1 MKLSNQIV
9 IATSNRG
16 KFEEFEVLFSKYPE
30 LSLLNAADLVTNIDK
45 LGLVEKHDIYMDNA
59 IEKARFVSKA
69 CHYPVLADDSGLEV
83 DLLGGRP
90 GVRSARF
97 APPTPGK
104 TQDQANI
111 DYLLS
116 QLKSDSPTTARF
128 VCNLALLVEGIVIQ
142 SAGVLEGELS
152 YPPRGNNGFGYDPI
166 FVPKGSTKTL
176 AEMSDAEKNS
186 ISHRARAVHELME
199 QVRNLSIVLAR
210 P

>member
-1 MKLSNQIV
+1 MRLTNQIV
-9 IATSNRG
+9 IATTNRG
-16 KFEEFEVLFSKYPE
+16 KFEEFLILFSKYPE
-30 LSLLNAADLVTNIDK
+30 LKLLSAADLLVNADK
-45 LGLVEKHDIYMDNA
+45 IGLVEKHDLYMDNA
-59 IEKARFVSKA
+59 IEKARFVGKA

-97 APPTPGK
+97 APPVPGK
-104 TQDQANI
+104 TQDQANME
-111 DYLLS
+111 YLLS

-142 SAGVLEGELS
+142 AAGVLEGELS
-152 YPPRGNNGFGYDPI
+152 YTPRGSNGFGYDPI

-176 AEMSDAEKNS
+176 AEMSDGEKNS

-199 QVRNLSIVLAR
+199 QVRNLSFMLVR